1 MGSNHT
7 NSNSHGHSHHHS
19 QSAANNGV
27 DSFFDGQAEHHIMP
41 LQTYYKVG
49 GALFILTFLTI
60 GFHMLR
66 QYMGP
71 FSPFIAFT
79 IAAVKA
85 YLVLAWFM
93 HLKFDVL
100 INRVVFGLGFVFLML
115 LFAITALDIYSRANI
130 VSPL

>member
-1 MGSNHT
+1 MGSHH
-7 NSNSHGHSHHHS
+7 SSSGSHGKGHG
-19 QSAANNGV
+19 SAPKSV
-27 DSFFDGQAEHHIMP
+27 DSFFDGQAEHHITP
-41 LQTYYKVG
+41 LDVYLKVG
-49 GALFILTFLTI
+49 GALFVLTFLTI

-93 HLKFDVL
+93 HLKFDTL
-100 INRVVFGLGFVFLML
+100 LNRVVFGLGFIFLLL
-115 LFAITALDIYSRANI
+115 LFAITAMDIYSRTNV